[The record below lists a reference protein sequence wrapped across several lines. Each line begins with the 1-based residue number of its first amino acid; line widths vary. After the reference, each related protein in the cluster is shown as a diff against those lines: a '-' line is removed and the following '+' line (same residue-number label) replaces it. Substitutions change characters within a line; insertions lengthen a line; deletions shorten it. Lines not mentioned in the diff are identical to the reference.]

1 LGRHAPPAH
10 FWTAVYSGRG
20 ARTNPLPVTSPNLN
34 GRCERFIQTI
44 KLECLGKFIV
54 FGKRY
59 LDHLVTEFVDY
70 YNTAR
75 SSIVRGHLPPVHY
88 EGPDDVPTLS
98 PSMRLR

>member
-1 LGRHAPPAH
+1 
-10 FWTAVYSGRG
+10 
-20 ARTNPLPVTSPNLN
+20 VTSPNLN

-59 LDHLVTEFVDY
+59 LDYLVTEFVDY

-75 SSIVRGHLPPVHY
+75 SSIVRGHLLPVHY

-98 PSMRLR
+98 LSMRLT

>member
-1 LGRHAPPAH
+1 
-10 FWTAVYSGRG
+10 
-20 ARTNPLPVTSPNLN
+20 LN

-54 FGKRY
+54 FGKRH